1 MFSLVGPY
9 PQNQRR
15 PCTRTHHTVR
25 LFKVEHRYGVGTPQL
40 QNRPLHSRQ
49 QVARIQKVH
58 QMGDDFGVGL
68 AFKGIALQLQLLAQ
82 LFKIFN
88 DAVVHQSHTA
98 LAEMRVGVVHH
109 GRAMRGPAGVR
120 NASGALDGTL
130 RHLLGQLGHA
140 RGAAGAAQRA
150 ASMNRN
156 ATRVVAAVLQALQ
169 TLHQHRNN
177 IAVRNP
183 ADNATHR
190 SKLSVHQHSKKAM
203 HLPAHK
209 GAR

>member
-9 PQNQRR
+9 TQNQRR
-15 PCTRTHHTVR
+15 PCTRAHHTVR
-25 LFKVEHRYGVGTPQL
+25 LFEMEHRYGVGTPQL

-49 QVARIQKVH
+49 QVTRIQKVH
-58 QMGDDFGVGL
+58 QMGDDFGVRL

-82 LFKIFN
+82 VFKVFN
-88 DAVVHQSHTA
+88 DAVVHQGQTFV
-98 LAEMRVGVVHH
+98 AEMRVGVVHR

-120 NASGALDGTL
+120 NAGGALDGTL
-130 RHLLGQLGHA
+130 RDLLGQLGDA
-140 RGAAGAAQRA
+140 RGAAGAAQHA
-150 ASMNRN
+150 VCMDRN
-156 ATRVVAAVLQALQ
+156 TARVVAAVLQTLQ

-190 SKLSVHQHSKKAM
+190 SRLSVHQHSKKAKY
-203 HLPAHK
+203 LPART